1 MRSWL
6 AFLFVLAVPV
16 VAAADAYYLP
26 IAGSVGAFRADVRIF
41 NPADTDSNVTLV
53 FIPVGNQNNGAA
65 FAHPVTVVI
74 PSRQAMAWDDMV
86 ATVFH
91 ASGIGAVYLDGT
103 TPLLV
108 TCRIY
113 AQTANGTLGQGY
125 RAENIGSLL
134 TDGVLLQ
141 LRSDASFRTNIGIAN
156 LQNAP
161 ATVTWTLYDGQ
172 NHKVSEKTIR
182 VENYGIIGPT
192 NIASGFFFDTTGA
205 DLTDARVSFHSD
217 VPIAVY
223 ASVIDNATTDP
234 TYFTAMSPSG
244 Y

>member
-1 MRSWL
+1 MRTWL

-41 NPADTDSNVTLV
+41 NPADTDSTVTLV
-53 FIPVGNQNNGAA
+53 FVPVGNQNGAV

-74 PSRQAMAWDDMV
+74 PKQQAVAWDDMV

-91 ASGIGAVYLDGT
+91 ATGIGAVYLDGT
-103 TPLLV
+103 TPLLI

-125 RAENIGSLL
+125 QAPRLSGLL

-141 LRSDASFRTNIGIAN
+141 LRSDASFRTNIGVAN
-156 LQNAP
+156 LQNAA

-182 VENYGIIGPT
+182 IENYGIIGPT
-192 NIASGFFFDTTGA
+192 NISAGFFFDATGA

-234 TYFTAMSPSG
+234 TYFSAMSPSG